1 MRWLRAFYEDFDIFT
16 KDQELLISMPDK
28 LDYVEGFMV
37 LNEQSLH
44 GSSMAFPSYM
54 DFIPRLQKGSSK
66 VYYCIEFAVYV
77 YQAKD
82 SFIEQV
88 IPARSLMPLK

>member
-16 KDQELLISMPDK
+16 QDQELLISMPDK
-28 LDYVEGFMV
+28 VDYVEGFIV

-44 GSSMAFPSYM
+44 GSSTAFPSYM
-54 DFIPRLQKGSSK
+54 DFIPHLQEGSSK
-66 VYYCIEFAVYV
+66 VYYCIEFALHV

-82 SFIEQV
+82 SSIERV
-88 IPARSLMPLK
+88 IP